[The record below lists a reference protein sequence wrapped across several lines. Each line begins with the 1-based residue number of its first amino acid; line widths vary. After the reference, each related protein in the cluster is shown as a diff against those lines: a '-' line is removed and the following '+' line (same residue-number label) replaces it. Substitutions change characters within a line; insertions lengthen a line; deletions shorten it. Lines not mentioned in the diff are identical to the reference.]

1 MEQIAVFVRKHR
13 WVIPAAAV
21 LALVLVILLVKS
33 LWDPQR
39 AEVREGTKYL
49 KELESKDLASVEA
62 SVKEVKKQAQAEAI
76 EAGELSVWA
85 QFSDYVIFG
94 DSRTVGFYFHE
105 FLDKQRVL
113 ADGGLTIA
121 DIPDYEDQM
130 VALNPSYLFC
140 VQD

>member
-1 MEQIAVFVRKHR
+1 MGG
-13 WVIPAAAV
+13 PAAAA
-21 LALVLVILLVKS
+21 LLLVLVILLVKS

-94 DSRTVGFYFHE
+94 
-105 FLDKQRVL
+105 
-113 ADGGLTIA
+113 
-121 DIPDYEDQM
+121 IPGPWDFIFMSFWTNKECWPT
-130 VALNPSYLFC
+130 AA
-140 VQD
+140 